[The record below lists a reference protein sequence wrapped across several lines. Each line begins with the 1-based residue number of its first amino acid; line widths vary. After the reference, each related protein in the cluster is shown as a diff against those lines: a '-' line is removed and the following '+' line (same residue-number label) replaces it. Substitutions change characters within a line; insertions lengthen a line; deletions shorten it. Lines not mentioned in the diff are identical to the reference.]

1 MGRAAAPR
9 PGRLILVRHG
19 ESEMNVNVSFTG
31 WIDADVTETGLRE
44 MEHAARLLTER
55 GYVDIDRV
63 YTSMLKRS
71 IRSSWILLGELNQV
85 FRPVYKSW
93 RLNQRMYGAIEG
105 VSHYAVTQQLGGTNE
120 RTNDE

>member
-1 MGRAAAPR
+1 
-9 PGRLILVRHG
+9 
-19 ESEMNVNVSFTG
+19 MNANVSFTG
-31 WIDADVTETGLRE
+31 WIDADVTDAGKRE

-63 YTSMLKRS
+63 YTSMLTRS
-71 IRSSWILLGELNQV
+71 IRSSWVLLGELNQV

-105 VSHYAVTQQLGGTNE
+105 ISHESLTEQLSGKPPALPATAYISSCLPMSK
-120 RTNDE
+120 D